1 MTMWEA
7 GIHQFPAVIWVDAMS
22 YEDATV
28 ILTFGTRIEGQPAS
42 LRIKLTQPQWENL
55 KFLVDGPKPSRQ

>member
-7 GIHQFPAVIWVDAMS
+7 GTHQFPAVIWVDAMS

-28 ILTFGTRIEGQPAS
+28 ILTFRDQ
-42 LRIKLTQPQWENL
+42 N
-55 KFLVDGPKPSRQ
+55 